1 MASRLKKK
9 ERIFDVEI
17 SKAKGA
23 RKDMVLF
30 FSATGNTKLIA
41 EEVAKRLN
49 DTTLNL
55 LDRIRDKNYA
65 EIYSEKP
72 FVLCVPIYVS
82 EIPKF
87 IERYF
92 KIVRLTGSD
101 IIYGIFT
108 NGGYSGIAGWQLKK
122 LFRAKGMC
130 YRGYA

>member
-1 MASRLKKK
+1 
-9 ERIFDVEI
+9 
-17 SKAKGA
+17 
-23 RKDMVLF
+23 MVLF